1 MGHVGFQESIPAI
14 PFWNLKYPIPN
25 RSLRAAVPSASSA
38 LHSDCIMPIPSLQMQ
53 KKVEKAC
60 LMQRSRGFGHAVLV
74 SKICYNASDC
84 PLSCATANH
93 GKPMNS
99 CRD

>member
-14 PFWNLKYPIPN
+14 PFWNSKYPIPN

-53 KKVEKAC
+53 KKVEKAYAEKQRVWSTE
-60 LMQRSRGFGHAVLV
+60 LWSPRFVTMQVIVLSV
-74 SKICYNASDC
+74 V
-84 PLSCATANH
+84 LLQTTANQ
-93 GKPMNS
+93 
-99 CRD
+99 